1 MNENK
6 IRTPESSVLDQSLIN
21 QENQLKYD
29 LNTPSSEN
37 VEQSFATRMQSVRK
51 VGKWGLRGTVIV
63 GLVAGG
69 MYLKDII
76 EDFTPD
82 ASHKLEI
89 DINNIKST
97 VYENQSIKFA
107 TVVSEY
113 NYVQT
118 TSLDRFGPINCDTKI
133 NASGKNK
140 VRTETDGE
148 ILIDKI
154 KILRNNDGAEINID
168 GDLAL
173 SRTSVDWPENFFKD
187 RIQMG
192 DTDVCIGANELSWA
206 DSIADTVNQQVGQVS
221 AACALESKV
230 GKQVFEQSLVEFA
243 SKTPFLEGV
252 DPKKV
257 KVNLGDY
264 EAESAK
270 LLGLTKD
277 KFNYSTNKMIKKYL
291 NETADHKKPKI
302 NTKELMD
309 CAKHSI
315 EIAKGPKKY
324 TRN

>member
-6 IRTPESSVLDQSLIN
+6 IKTPESSGLDQSLTN
-21 QENQLKYD
+21 QENQPKHD
-29 LNTPSSEN
+29 LNTPLSEN
-37 VEQSFATRMQSVRK
+37 GEQSFATRMQSIRK

-69 MYLKDII
+69 MYLKDMI

-97 VYENQSIKFA
+97 IYENQSIKFA
-107 TVVSEY
+107 TIVSEY
-113 NYVQT
+113 DYVQT
-118 TSLDRFGPINCDTKI
+118 TSLDRFGPLNCDTKI
-133 NASGKNK
+133 NATGKNK
-140 VRTETDGE
+140 VNTETDGE
-148 ILIDKI
+148 ILIDEI
-154 KILRNNDGAEINID
+154 KISRRDDKAEINID

-173 SRTSVDWPENFFKD
+173 SRTVVDWPENFFKD

-206 DSIADTVNQQVGQVS
+206 DSIADTVNQQAGQVS

-230 GKQVFEQSLVEFA
+230 GKQAFEQSLVEFA
-243 SKTPFLEGV
+243 SKTPILEGI

-270 LLGLTKD
+270 LLGYTKD
-277 KFNYSTNKMIKKYL
+277 KFNYSTDKMIKKYL

-309 CAKHSI
+309 CTKHRI
-315 EIAKGPKKY
+315 EIAKEPKKY
-324 TRN
+324 PKN